1 MKLRSH
7 LIALVVA
14 SLLPVLLFAGAMI
27 YISYRQQRAD
37 VERGVID
44 TARALSLAVDREL
57 EASIRTL
64 GAIATSEYLTSGDF
78 QKFYAFAQD
87 ALKSIP
93 GWESMAL
100 MDPAGRQLLNLRSPF
115 GPKLPPAAVPN
126 VIRQVLETK
135 APGVSNLFLGTI
147 VRTPLVLIA
156 VPVIRDE
163 EVRYV
168 LVSSTSP
175 GFLATLLSQQK
186 IPPDWIGDI
195 ADKNNLVIART
206 RELEKHIGKPAT
218 QQFVAESAGAQE
230 GWIYNVNREGI
241 PIYTAFSRSQ
251 LSGWTVALAIP
262 AAYVE
267 APLRRTLLLM
277 GAGGLFLLAAGVLL
291 AGLAGYRMARA
302 AGQLSAGAR
311 ALGRGETPNVQPS
324 PITELDQVRRELEI
338 ATAQRKRGENE
349 LRSSHKELRAL
360 AAYLQSAREEE
371 RRRIARELHDEIGQN
386 LTGIKL
392 SLERAAREP
401 PNRADTSR
409 AQALA
414 LTNDLI
420 GRVRD
425 LSLDLRPAMLDDLG
439 LLSALTW
446 HFARYN
452 DQFKIKVEF
461 KHAGLDQRRFEAEVE
476 TAAYRIV
483 QEALTNVARHAG
495 VDEVEVE
502 ILADESMLAIRVQD
516 LGVGFDA
523 HSSPVISGGL
533 SGMRE
538 RAVILGGRLTIDSAP
553 GSGTLLTA
561 EFPLGTS
568 QSRSVAE
575 R

>member
-64 GAIATSEYLTSGDF
+64 EAIATSEYLTSGDF
-78 QKFYAFAQD
+78 RKFYAFAQD
-87 ALKSIP
+87 ALRSIP

-100 MDPAGRQLLNLRSPF
+100 MDPAGRQILNLRSPF
-115 GPKLPPAAVPN
+115 GTKLPPAAVPG
-126 VIRQVLETK
+126 VIRQVLATK
-135 APGVSNLFLGTI
+135 AAAVSDLFLGTI
-147 VRTPLVLIA
+147 VGTPLVVIA
-156 VPVIRDE
+156 VPVIRE
-163 EVRYV
+163 GQVRYV

-186 IPPDWIGDI
+186 IPPDWIGGI
-195 ADKNNLVIART
+195 VDKNNLVIART
-206 RELEKHIGKPAT
+206 RELEKHIGQPAA
-218 QQFVAESAGAQE
+218 QQFVAQSAGAQE

-241 PIYTAFSRSQ
+241 PVYAAFSRSH

-277 GAGGLFLLAAGVLL
+277 GTGGLFLLAAGVLL

-311 ALGRGETPNVQPS
+311 ALGRGETPNVTPS
-324 PITELDQVRRELEI
+324 PITELDEVRRELEI
-338 ATAQRKRGENE
+338 ATDQRNRAESE

-386 LTGIKL
+386 LTGIRL

-439 LLSALTW
+439 LLAALEW
-446 HFARYN
+446 HFERYT

-461 KHAGLDQRRFEAEVE
+461 EHAGLEQRRFDPEIE
-476 TAAYRIV
+476 TAVYRIV

-495 VDEVEVE
+495 VDKVEVE
-502 ILADESMLAIRVQD
+502 IRADEATFVARVKD
-516 LGVGFDA
+516 LGGGFDPDSA
-523 HSSPVISGGL
+523 STTVGL

-538 RAVILGGRLTIDSAP
+538 RARTLSGRLTIDSAP
-553 GSGTLLTA
+553 GSGTLLTV

-568 QSRSVAE
+568 QSRRVAE